1 MKYLAAYALAVLGG
15 KEAPSKADLS
25 NILSAVDAD
34 FDEDRADA
42 LVSKLHGKALH
53 EVISSALSKLQSVSV
68 SAAAPSASA
77 SAAPTAAAAKEE
89 KPKEK
94 EEEEEEAG
102 GAMDLFGGG
111 DDW

>member
-15 KEAPSKADLS
+15 KEAPAKADLS
-25 NILSAVDAD
+25 NILAAVDAD
-34 FDEDRADA
+34 FDDDRADA
-42 LVSKLHGKALH
+42 LVAKLHGKALH
-53 EVISSALSKLQSVSV
+53 EVISSALSKLQSVSASV
-68 SAAAPSASA
+68 AAPSAA
-77 SAAPTAAAAKEE
+77 ATAAPSAAVKEE
-89 KPKEK
+89 PKKKE